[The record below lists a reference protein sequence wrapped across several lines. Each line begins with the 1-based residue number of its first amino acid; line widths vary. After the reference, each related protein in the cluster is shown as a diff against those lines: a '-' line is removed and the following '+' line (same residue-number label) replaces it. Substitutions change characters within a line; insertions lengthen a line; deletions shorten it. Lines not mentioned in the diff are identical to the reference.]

1 MRLIGHL
8 PYEPSARTFGDF
20 LYARGIQNQLEHQKA
35 DGWGIWVAEED
46 KIGEATDLLALFRAN
61 PGDPKY
67 RKAAKSADQLR
78 AEEEKDQTK
87 YRQRVR
93 ERTDLFRPLRGYGF
107 GPLTCVLIAVSV
119 VVGVLTRLGAD
130 SPLLRSLLIADPYS
144 SSLSEVMRGEVW
156 RLITPIFVHFGLL
169 HIFFNMLWLNDLGS
183 MIEGRQSSWHLALL
197 VLGIGVG
204 SNLAQF
210 FVRGAIF
217 GGMSG
222 VIYGL
227 FGYIWIRGRFDPAS
241 GLFLP
246 QTTVTMM
253 IIWFI
258 LCAVGVIPN
267 VANYAHG
274 AGLLLGMAWGYLSSL
289 RHR

>member
-1 MRLIGHL
+1 MRNLKPFTELSILFVNIRGCLMNTVVLWLKSSGRARRRSKFPKTADDRKACWKKSRRQPWFARRLLFTIRNFTLACGHMRLIGHL
-8 PYEPSARTFGDF
+8 PDEPSARTFGDF

-119 VVGVLTRLGAD
+119 VVGVLTR
-130 SPLLRSLLIADPYS
+130 
-144 SSLSEVMRGEVW
+144 
-156 RLITPIFVHFGLL
+156 
-169 HIFFNMLWLNDLGS
+169 
-183 MIEGRQSSWHLALL
+183 
-197 VLGIGVG
+197 
-204 SNLAQF
+204 
-210 FVRGAIF
+210 
-217 GGMSG
+217 
-222 VIYGL
+222 
-227 FGYIWIRGRFDPAS
+227 
-241 GLFLP
+241 
-246 QTTVTMM
+246 
-253 IIWFI
+253 
-258 LCAVGVIPN
+258 
-267 VANYAHG
+267 
-274 AGLLLGMAWGYLSSL
+274 
-289 RHR
+289 

>member
-8 PYEPSARTFGDF
+8 PDEPSARTFGDF

-35 DGWGIWVAEED
+35 DGWGVWVAEED

-67 RKAAKSADQLR
+67 RKVAKSADQLR

-93 ERTDLFRPLRGYGF
+93 ERKDLFRPLRGYGF

-119 VVGVLTRLGAD
+119 VVGVLTRLGVD
-130 SPLLRSLLIADPYS
+130 SPLLRSLLIADPFS
-144 SSLSEVMRGEVW
+144 SSL
-156 RLITPIFVHFGLL
+156 
-169 HIFFNMLWLNDLGS
+169 
-183 MIEGRQSSWHLALL
+183 
-197 VLGIGVG
+197 

-210 FVRGAIF
+210 FVRGPIF

-258 LCAVGVIPN
+258 LCAVNVIPN

-289 RHR
+289 HHR